1 MEDVIR
7 LVVFLLI
14 GLIWIISAL
23 AKRRKTE
30 SGPPGARDVGT
41 RKVYEAPQ
49 DQLER
54 FLKMVTGEVEEVRQ
68 PVRPIIE
75 EREEARP
82 EVPTVEEEEE
92 IPQPE
97 IMTPAEI
104 EPEYIP
110 SEGIEGIEGIEEIEE
125 IQEIEEKEVVEEPS
139 RTGRKLAI
147 PSNLS
152 ELQRAIVLLE
162 ILGPPRTIKPYRRVR
177 H

>member
-1 MEDVIR
+1 MGDVTR

-14 GLIWIISAL
+14 GIIWIISAL
-23 AKRRKTE
+23 AKKRKME
-30 SGPPGARDVGT
+30 SGPAGARDAGT
-41 RKVYEAPQ
+41 GKVYEAPQ

-82 EVPTVEEEEE
+82 EAPTVEEKEE
-92 IPQPE
+92 ILQPE

-110 SEGIEGIEGIEEIEE
+110 SEQIEGIEGIEQ
-125 IQEIEEKEVVEEPS
+125 IQGIEEKEVVEKPLKIE
-139 RTGRKLAI
+139 RKLAI

-152 ELQRAIVLLE
+152 ELQQAIVLLE
-162 ILGPPRTIKPYRRVR
+162 ILGPPRTMKPHRPLK

>member
-23 AKRRKTE
+23 AKKRKME
-30 SGPPGARDVGT
+30 SGPPAGRDVGAGEIY
-41 RKVYEAPQ
+41 KAPQ

-110 SEGIEGIEGIEEIEE
+110 SEGIEGIEGI
-125 IQEIEEKEVVEEPS
+125 QEIEEKEVVEKPLRIE
-139 RTGRKLAI
+139 RKLAI

>member
-23 AKRRKTE
+23 AKKRKME
-30 SGPPGARDVGT
+30 SGSPGARDAGT
-41 RKVYEAPQ
+41 GKVYEAPQ

-54 FLKMVTGEVEEVRQ
+54 FLKMVSGEVEEVRQ

-97 IMTPAEI
+97 IMTPPEI
-104 EPEYIP
+104 EPEYISP
-110 SEGIEGIEGIEEIEE
+110 EGIEE
-125 IQEIEEKEVVEEPS
+125 IQEIEEKGVVEEP
-139 RTGRKLAI
+139 
-147 PSNLS
+147 
-152 ELQRAIVLLE
+152 
-162 ILGPPRTIKPYRRVR
+162 
-177 H
+177 